1 MNIFFIII
9 ISALVFDYCLSYL
22 VRALNLRS
30 LDPSLP
36 EEFSDVYDEKKYS
49 DSQKYTR
56 DKENFSHIT
65 STFSFVLSLL
75 IIFFGLY
82 DVVDQFVRSFGYNE
96 IINGL
101 FFFGVLM
108 IISDLITM
116 PFSLYNN
123 FVIEKRYGFNKM
135 TLSTFFL
142 DKLKGYF
149 LSALIGAPVIALL
162 LYFFEEL
169 GSNAWLY
176 AWGLIAVF
184 TLAMQPLFNLFI
196 APMFNKFTPL
206 EEGPLLAKIK
216 SYLEQV
222 DFPVAK
228 LEVMDGSKRTSHSNA
243 YFSGLGKNKRIALFD
258 TLLESQSD
266 DEIVSVI
273 AHEVGHYKLKHIQ
286 KGIVA
291 SLIQTGVT
299 LFVLSLFI
307 KNQALFDVFKMQD
320 LSVYGSLI
328 FFSMLYSP
336 ISMALGFIF
345 SYISRKNEFEAD
357 KYSADTTGHP
367 EHLISSLKKLSAENL
382 GNLTPHWLNVL
393 LNYSHPPVLDRITT
407 LRAIKD

>member
-1 MNIFFIII
+1 MNIFFVII
-9 ISALVFDYCLSYL
+9 ISALVLDYCLSFL
-22 VRALNLRS
+22 VRALNVRS
-30 LDPSLP
+30 LDPNLP
-36 EEFSDVYDEKKYS
+36 EEFSDVYDENKYS
-49 DSQKYTR
+49 KSQSYTK
-56 DKENFSHIT
+56 DKESFSHVT
-65 STFSFVLSLL
+65 STFSFLLSLS

-82 DVVDQFVRSFGYNE
+82 DIADQFVRGFGYGE
-96 IINGL
+96 IVNGL
-101 FFFGVLM
+101 LFFGLLMVLSD
-108 IISDLITM
+108 IITL

-135 TLSTFFL
+135 TLSTFFM

-149 LSALIGAPVIALL
+149 LSALIGAPVVALL
-162 LYFFEEL
+162 LYFFESFGEL
-169 GSNAWLY
+169 AWLY
-176 AWGLIAVF
+176 AWGLMAVF

-206 EEGPLLAKIK
+206 EEGPLLTKI
-216 SYLEQV
+216 SEYLKKV

-291 SLIQTGVT
+291 SLAQTGVT
-299 LFVLSLFI
+299 FFIMSLFI
-307 KNQALFDVFKMQD
+307 KNQMLFDVFKMQD

-336 ISMALGFIF
+336 ISMVLGFVF

-367 EHLISSLKKLSAENL
+367 EHLVSSLKKLSADNL

-393 LNYSHPPVLDRITT
+393 LNYSHPPVLDRIST
-407 LRAIKD
+407 LRSLKS

>member
-1 MNIFFIII
+1 MNIFFVII
-9 ISALVFDYCLSYL
+9 ISALVLDYCLSFL
-22 VRALNLRS
+22 IRALNVKS
-30 LDPSLP
+30 LDPKLP
-36 EEFSDVYDEKKYS
+36 EEFSDVYDQKKYS
-49 DSQKYTR
+49 KSQSYTR
-56 DKENFSHIT
+56 DKESFSHIT
-65 STFSFVLSLL
+65 STFSFFLSLA
-75 IIFFGLY
+75 IIFLGLY
-82 DVVDQFVRSFGYNE
+82 NVIDQFVRGFGYGE
-96 IINGL
+96 IVNGL
-101 FFFGVLM
+101 LFFGVLM
-108 IISDLITM
+108 VLSDAITL

-135 TLSTFFL
+135 TLSTFFM

-162 LYFFEEL
+162 LYFFESFGGL
-169 GSNAWLY
+169 AWLY
-176 AWGLIAVF
+176 AWGLMAIF

-206 EEGPLLAKIK
+206 EEGSLLTKIK
-216 SYLEQV
+216 SYLKKV

-286 KGIVA
+286 KGIIA
-291 SLIQTGVT
+291 SLVQTGVT
-299 LFVLSLFI
+299 LFILSLFM
-307 KNQALFDVFKMQD
+307 KNQMLFDVFKMQE

-336 ISMALGFIF
+336 ISMALGFVF

-357 KYSADTTGHP
+357 KYSAQTTGQP
-367 EHLISSLKKLSAENL
+367 EHLVSSLKKLSADNL

-407 LRAIKD
+407 LRSFKD